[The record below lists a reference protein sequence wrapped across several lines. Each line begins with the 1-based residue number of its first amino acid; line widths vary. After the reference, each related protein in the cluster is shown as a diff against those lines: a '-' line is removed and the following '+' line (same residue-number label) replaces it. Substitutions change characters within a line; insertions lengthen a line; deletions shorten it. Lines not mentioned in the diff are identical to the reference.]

1 MKKTLIFK
9 VISEIYPLKDLY
21 MNVYSCQ
28 KVENVNVIKV
38 SIHNSLNVEQLKYPS
53 TGDWINKIWY
63 SHPMK

>member
-1 MKKTLIFK
+1 MTKPPIFK

-28 KVENVNVIKV
+28 KVENFNIIKV
-38 SIHNSLNVEQLKYPS
+38 SIHNSPNVEQLKYPA

-63 SHPMK
+63 SHTMK